1 MHKCKYCGKE
11 FDNCYKLGGHI
22 SRCKQNPNYE
32 HNKKKCCN
40 LNVHNHKGK
49 QPILTGQKKNCQYC
63 GKECGIYGLKNHEKY
78 CKQNPNKQQYPIK
91 NHLGHNAWNKGL
103 TAKDDSRIQQ
113 ATEKMKQYYKEN
125 NGPWKNKKHSDEV
138 KDKIR
143 ISRTKYLESIMNW
156 ENARISKT
164 ACKYMDKLN
173 EEKHWNLQHGMNGGE
188 ITCIGYFLDGYDK
201 DLNIAFEYD
210 EPRHYIDV
218 INNILCEKDIIR
230 QNKIIN
236 ELHCEFWRYNE
247 KMNLLYKVN

>member
-1 MHKCKYCGKE
+1 MYKCKYCEQE
-11 FDNCYKLGGHI
+11 FENSFVMRGHI
-22 SRCKQNPNYE
+22 PHCKQNPNYE
-32 HNKKKCCN
+32 RNKKKCCN
-40 LNVHNHKGK
+40 LNVHNRKNK
-49 QPILTGQKKNCQYC
+49 KPPLTGQKKKCQYC

-78 CKQNPNKQQYPIK
+78 CEQNPNKQQYPIYE
-91 NHLGHNAWNKGL
+91 HIGHTSWNKGL
-103 TAKDDSRIQQ
+103 TAKDDIRIQQ
-113 ATEKMKQYYKEN
+113 ATEKVKQYYEEN
-125 NGPWKNKKHSDEV
+125 DGPWKNKKHSDEE

-143 ISRTKYLESIMNW
+143 IARTKYLESIMDW
-156 ENARISKT
+156 GSARISKT

-201 DLNIAFEYD
+201 NLNIVFEYD

-218 INNILCEKDIIR
+218 VNNVLCEKDIIR

-247 KMNLLYKVN
+247 KIDLLYRVN